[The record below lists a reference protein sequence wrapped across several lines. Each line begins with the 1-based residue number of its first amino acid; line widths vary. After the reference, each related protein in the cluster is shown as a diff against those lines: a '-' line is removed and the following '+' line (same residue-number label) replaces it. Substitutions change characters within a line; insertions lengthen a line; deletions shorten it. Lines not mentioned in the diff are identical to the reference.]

1 MQSDCYLSSAQPADM
16 SGMLIRQSTD
26 GKVEH
31 TSQPPSVRAAS
42 RCLARNRREEQCM
55 ASPTTLRRK
64 QNEPPTERSA
74 ERVTVALT
82 SRVSHDLDQLRTMTG
97 LSKTDLVNRALS
109 LYLFVEQLR
118 QQ

>member
-1 MQSDCYLSSAQPADM
+1 
-16 SGMLIRQSTD
+16 
-26 GKVEH
+26 
-31 TSQPPSVRAAS
+31 
-42 RCLARNRREEQCM
+42 M
-55 ASPTTLRRK
+55 ASPTTVRSK
-64 QNEPPTERSA
+64 QKEPPTERSA

-118 QQ
+118 QQNKQLAVYDPERSDVQPIHIT